1 MVSLVYMVAG
11 LSSRFGGK
19 IKQFAQ
25 VGPNNE
31 TLIEVSLNQALQS
44 PFKNIVF
51 VVGDKTEQPFK
62 EKFGNEYKGVPIKY
76 VKQSFDPAVRD
87 KPWGTCDAVVTAKD
101 AVDNYFV
108 VCNGD
113 DLYGP
118 NSFAF
123 LYNWT
128 EWNSNPVTLGYKLDT
143 VLPKEGSVNRGIFKI
158 NENSIVKEIKEML
171 GIERSNL
178 LLDLNTPVS
187 MNIFCLTKTEMDLL
201 ETQLIKFKD
210 THKEDRKIECYLP
223 VELSNL
229 IIENKIKMTLLDAP
243 DKWIGITNPEDE
255 SIVRDF
261 ITRWYT

>member
-31 TLIEVSLNQALQS
+31 TLIEISLNQALQS
-44 PFKNIVF
+44 PFNNIVF
-51 VVGDKTEQPFK
+51 IVGDKTEQLFK
-62 EKFGNEYKGVPIKY
+62 EKFGNEYNGIPIKY

-101 AVDNYFV
+101 VVDNYFV

-113 DLYGP
+113 DLYGM
-118 NSFAF
+118 STFKI
-123 LYNWT
+123 LYDWT
-128 EWNSNPVTLGYKLDT
+128 EWNSIPATIGYKLDD
-143 VLPKEGSVNRGIFKI
+143 VLPKTGSVNRGVFYTD
-158 NENSIVKEIKEML
+158 ENNFLTEIKETI
-171 GIERSNL
+171 GIERNVSNL
-178 LLDLNTPVS
+178 DLETLVS
-187 MNIFCLTKTEMDLL
+187 MNMFCLTKNELDLL
-201 ETQLIKFKD
+201 ETQLIKFKENH
-210 THKEDRKIECYLP
+210 TNDRKTECYLP

-229 IIENKIKMTLLDAP
+229 LQAGKTKIKILLAQ

-255 SIVRDF
+255 EIVKDF
-261 ITRWYT
+261 IKRWY